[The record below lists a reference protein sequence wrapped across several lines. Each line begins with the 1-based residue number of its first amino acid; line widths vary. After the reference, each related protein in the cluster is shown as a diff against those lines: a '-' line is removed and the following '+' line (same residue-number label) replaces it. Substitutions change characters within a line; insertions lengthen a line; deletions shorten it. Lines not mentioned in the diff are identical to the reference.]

1 MPFELLEPIEAK
13 LTSVTNRVERH
24 GEEEVPAISLGFC
37 IASANTLLDKINPT
51 LRHALYK
58 AVEGQD
64 QLPGVEPSTPLLRAK
79 GIDTCNL
86 AGSFEGWTLNI
97 EHGFDAEDP
106 ITLGSVK
113 VDKLK
118 VEPMEGGSCKFF
130 MRCGTSDVS
139 PEDAGLLWSKNGQE
153 VSITLTAP
161 KVAAQTIDGS
171 VAAFKADHPESS
183 LFDPEAPQPDA
194 TDLFVAGAGD
204 GEDGGEDD
212 GGPL

>member
-24 GEEEVPAISLGFC
+24 GDQEVPAISLGFC
-37 IASANTLLDKINPT
+37 IASANALLDKINPT

-106 ITLGSVK
+106 ITLGGIK
-113 VDKLK
+113 LDKMK
-118 VEPMEGGSCKFF
+118 VEPMEGGSVKLYF
-130 MRCGTSDVS
+130 RCGTSDVE

-161 KVAAQTIDGS
+161 KVSAATIDGT

-183 LFDPEAPQPDA
+183 LFDPEAPTPDA
-194 TDLFVAGAGD
+194 TDLFVAGADDAGD
-204 GEDGGEDD
+204 DD
-212 GGPL
+212 GDDLEP

>member
-24 GEEEVPAISLGFC
+24 GDQEVPAISLGFC

-86 AGSFEGWTLNI
+86 AGTFEGWTLQI
-97 EHGFDAEDP
+97 EHGFDEEDP

-113 VDKLK
+113 VDRLK
-118 VEPMEGGSCKFF
+118 VEPMEGGSVKLY

-161 KVAAQTIDGS
+161 KVSAATIDGT

-183 LFDPEAPQPDA
+183 LFDPEAPTPDA
-194 TDLFVAGAGD
+194 TDLFVAGADDAGD
-204 GEDGGEDD
+204 DD
-212 GGPL
+212 GDDLEP